1 MSVLLLVAVIGAT
14 PVRVGSK
21 AFTESVIV
29 AEITRQTLDAH
40 GIMARHDR
48 ELGGTA
54 IAWKALLGG
63 EIDVYPEY
71 TGTILQELVPG
82 ATDLEAALAKHEV
95 FIAADLGFDDSYG
108 IGVRPDLPLRSI
120 SDLHDAPGLRVGLS
134 NEFMDRQDGWRGLSR
149 IYDLGRVPVRGL
161 QHSLAYSALEHG
173 ALDVTDVYT
182 TDAEIERI
190 GVRVLEDDKH
200 YFSSYRA
207 VLLARVDLSEEAR
220 AILAK
225 LSSSIDVERMRR
237 LNGRAAIDHVVEDKI
252 ASEFVEETFGVHA
265 RHAQPTMWS
274 RFLTNLTA
282 HLGLVGVS
290 LVAAIAVGVPLGVLA
305 AKTRR
310 LGTGLVGLT
319 GVLQTVPSLALLVFM
334 IPFFG
339 IGYVPAVVAL
349 FVYSLL
355 PIVQNTYVGI
365 HDMALPL
372 HESAV
377 ALGLGSWVRLWR
389 VELPLASP
397 AIVAGVRT
405 SAVIN
410 VGTATLGALIGAG
423 GFGQPIL
430 TGIRLNNIGLV
441 LEGAVPAAALA
452 LLAQALLT
460 AGERWLV
467 PRGLRLVAEAR
478 E

>member
-1 MSVLLLVAVIGAT
+1 MTTLVLALLVGAT
-14 PVRVGSK
+14 PLRVGSK

-29 AEITRQTLDAH
+29 AEIARQTLDAH
-40 GIMARHDR
+40 GIVARHDR

-54 IAWKALLGG
+54 IAWKALIGG

-82 ATDLEAALAKHEV
+82 ATDLEAALAQHDV

-108 IGVRPDLPLRSI
+108 IGVRADLPLRTI

-134 NEFMDRQDGWRGLSR
+134 NEFLDRQDGWRGLSR
-149 IYDLGRVPVRGL
+149 AYDLGNLRARGL

-173 ALDVTDVYT
+173 TLDVTDVYT
-182 TDAEIERI
+182 TDAEIARI

-200 YFSSYRA
+200 YFPSYRA
-207 VLLARVDLSEEAR
+207 VLLARTDVSHDAR
-220 AILAK
+220 AALAK
-225 LSSSIDVERMRR
+225 LAGTIDVERMRA
-237 LNGRAAIDHVVEDKI
+237 LNGRAIIDHVSENRT
-252 ASEFVEETFGVHA
+252 AGEFVESTFSVTTKTD
-265 RHAQPTMWS
+265 QDSLWS
-274 RFLTNLTA
+274 RFLANLAA
-282 HLGLVGVS
+282 HLGLVALS
-290 LVAAIAVGVPLGVLA
+290 LLTAIAVGIPLGVVA

-310 LGTGLVGLT
+310 LGATLVGLT

-334 IPFFG
+334 IPLFG
-339 IGYVPAVVAL
+339 IGYLPAVVAL

-365 HDMALPL
+365 HEMPLPL

-389 VELPLASP
+389 IELPLAAP

-430 TGIRLNNIGLV
+430 TGIRLSNVGLV

-452 LLAQALLT
+452 LLAQAVLT
-460 AGERWLV
+460 LGERWLV
-467 PRGLRLVAEAR
+467 PRGLRLVAESR